1 MTATINSVTVV
12 ATDRESGING
22 YAITTNNNRP
32 NTTDFRTASVTNNL
46 NQKIT
51 GLTENTTYYVWVKD
65 VAGNI
70 SNSKTIK
77 TSIDTPPD
85 LTTANVTFTSNP
97 SGWTNGDV
105 VVTANTSVSG
115 YTLQTSKNASSW
127 SDTNTQTFS
136 ANGTM
141 YARLISKSGTA
152 GDYAEYSVTNIDK
165 NKPIITDVT
174 ATINSITMRATDY
187 ESWINGYTITT
198 SYNTPSISAFS
209 GISTT
214 NVFSKTLSGLTP
226 NTTYYL
232 WVKDQAGNISTGY
245 AMKTADDTPPA
256 LTKANTTFE
265 QNPTGWTNG
274 SVTVTAKTTVSG
286 YTIQTSKNASS
297 WSNTSTQ
304 TFSANGT
311 MYARLISSTGKAGDY
326 TTYNITNI
334 DKNKPTI
341 IDVTSTTNSI
351 TFRAT
356 DYESGINKYIITTS
370 NSTPYIGDFTTVSS
384 TTVLDKTVYNL
395 SSNTTYWIWVRD
407 QAGNTSTAYAMKTAD
422 NAPPALTSS
431 NVTFSQRPT
440 GWTNQDVTVTVSTTE
455 TGYTLQTSQDLVDWT
470 STNKQIVETNGPVY
484 ARLVNSSGTAG
495 DYATY
500 NVTNIDKV
508 APGFSKNHVSI
519 LRRKDIPQGSVIFNK
534 IVDEQSGI
542 SKVILYYKTESE
554 DTYSTQTYMY
564 NYPGS
569 TTEHTFRFEAMFSSQ
584 YEEYYM
590 YAEIYDAAG
599 NIRRTCTASLDYE
612 GNTNYADDTATY

>member
-1 MTATINSVTVV
+1 MKIQENGKYTLTEDEDKFIIVFKDSKTKTEHYVEKEPTVVVGDDEDDEPTIPEEPEEIIGTVNFGNTVWNEGKASVTVSTTTKYQIEYQKNTTNGTWIKIESGKSITGLQNGDIVYARLTNGTNAGKNSQKEIKDITAPTITSVTATINSVTVV

-97 SGWTNGDV
+97 SGWTNGNV
-105 VVTANTSVSG
+105 VVTANTSIAG

-127 SDTNTQTFS
+127 SNTNTQTFS

-141 YARLISKSGTA
+141 YARLISTSGTA
-152 GDYAEYSVTNIDK
+152 GDHTSYNVTNIDK
-165 NKPIITDVT
+165 EEPKIIDVT
-174 ATINSITMRATDY
+174 ATTKSITMRATDY
-187 ESWINGYTITT
+187 ESGINGYTITT
-198 SYNTPSISAFS
+198 SYSTPSISSFS

-214 NVFSKTLSGLTP
+214 KVFNRTLSGLTP
-226 NTTYYL
+226 NVTYYL

-245 AMKTADDTPPA
+245 AMRTADDT
-256 LTKANTTFE
+256 
-265 QNPTGWTNG
+265 
-274 SVTVTAKTTVSG
+274 
-286 YTIQTSKNASS
+286 
-297 WSNTSTQ
+297 
-304 TFSANGT
+304 
-311 MYARLISSTGKAGDY
+311 
-326 TTYNITNI
+326 
-334 DKNKPTI
+334 
-341 IDVTSTTNSI
+341 
-351 TFRAT
+351 
-356 DYESGINKYIITTS
+356 
-370 NSTPYIGDFTTVSS
+370 
-384 TTVLDKTVYNL
+384 
-395 SSNTTYWIWVRD
+395 
-407 QAGNTSTAYAMKTAD
+407 
-422 NAPPALTSS
+422 PPALTSS
-431 NVTFSQRPT
+431 NVTFSQTPS

-455 TGYTLQTSQDLVDWT
+455 TGYTLQTSQDLVYWT

-484 ARLVNSSGTAG
+484 ARLVNSSGTPG
-495 DYATY
+495 DHATY

-519 LRRKDIPQGSVIFNK
+519 WRRTDIPQGSVTFNK

-569 TTEHTFRFEAMFSSQ
+569 TTEHTFSFGAMFSSQ
-584 YEEYYM
+584 YEDYYM